1 MNAPTIIRKA
11 SAAGVHLRLVGN
23 TIKAKGNQAA
33 LDKLLPELRAHRP
46 AVLAFLREQAT
57 PASADQMRL
66 DPLTAQ
72 LLAAAMRVCDRH
84 GDSDK
89 ARQEMRDD
97 VINTPPDL
105 RQDLQGHLD
114 ARPPSLP

>member
-1 MNAPTIIRKA
+1 MNAAAIIRKA
-11 SAAGVHLRLVGN
+11 SEAGVHLRLVGSA
-23 TIKAKGNQAA
+23 IKAKGNQAA
-33 LDKLLPELRAHRP
+33 LEKLLPELRAHRP

-57 PASADQMRL
+57 PAAVDQMRL

-72 LLAAAMRVCDRH
+72 LLAAAMRVCDRY

-105 RQDLQGHLD
+105 RRGLLYHLKGD
-114 ARPPSLP
+114 PPSLP